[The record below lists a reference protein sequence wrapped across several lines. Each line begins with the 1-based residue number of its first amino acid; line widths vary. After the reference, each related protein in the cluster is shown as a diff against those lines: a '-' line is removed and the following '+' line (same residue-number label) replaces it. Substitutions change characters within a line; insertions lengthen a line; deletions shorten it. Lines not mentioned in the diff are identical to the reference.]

1 MPDSASTMNPKRS
14 TGVVPQ
20 KTVGLLQIATM
31 LCLVAIGFMT
41 LMLWAVSIGNSNGKD
56 GNRDFIQYWAAG
68 DLLVQGKNPY
78 DPVAILKLER
88 PAGYKSNPAAISFSP
103 PVLFVLVAPLGL
115 VNAKAASIAWFFFLL
130 GCLVLSLQLI
140 QSALGS
146 PPLKY
151 FLFAFC
157 FAPVLTCF
165 MAGQIGIVLLL
176 AVALFLR
183 FHDSQ
188 PMLAGAALLP
198 CAWKPHLFVPF
209 GLVMLLWMVRE
220 RRFRLAIGIVLGI
233 AAAVAFSLWIDPQ
246 GWTQWSRFMHTVD
259 PANQFQPTLS
269 KALRNGVYREATW
282 IQFLP
287 ELVSS
292 VWAIGYYW
300 LRRDRWNWMDG
311 GLLLLIVSMG
321 CAPYAWLTD
330 EAIVIPA
337 LIAAVLRA
345 REAGRTLLPLVL
357 ILLVSETIL
366 IRGHWM
372 DTLDYLWTTPA
383 YLAWWLFA
391 TWKKRETE
399 TSLAPD

>member
-1 MPDSASTMNPKRS
+1 MVNSKQSSAAVSQEKA
-14 TGVVPQ
+14 
-20 KTVGLLQIATM
+20 GLAQIATM
-31 LCLVAIGFMT
+31 LSLIAIGFMT
-41 LMLWAVSIGNSNGKD
+41 LMLWAVSVGDSNGND

-68 DLLVQGKNPY
+68 DLLVRGENPY
-78 DPVAILKLER
+78 DPVAILQLER

-103 PVLFVLVAPLGL
+103 PVLFVLIAPLGL
-115 VNAKAASIAWFFFLL
+115 VNAKVASIAWFFFLL
-130 GCLVLSLQLI
+130 GCLLSSLQLI
-140 QSALGS
+140 RSALGN

-151 FLFAFC
+151 FLIVFC

-165 MAGQIGIVLLL
+165 MAGQIGVVLLL

-188 PMLAGAALLP
+188 PLLAGVALLS

-209 GLVMLLWMVRE
+209 GLVLLLWMVRE
-220 RRFRLAIGIVLGI
+220 RRFRLAIGIVLGV
-233 AAAVAFSLWIDPQ
+233 AAAVGFSLWIDPQ

-259 PANQFQPTLS
+259 PSNQFQPTLS
-269 KALRNGVYREATW
+269 KTLRNGVHREWTLL
-282 IQFLP
+282 QFLP

-300 LRRDRWNWMDG
+300 LRREGWSWLDG
-311 GLLLLIVSMG
+311 GMLLLVVSMG
-321 CAPYAWLTD
+321 CAPYSWLTD

-337 LIAAVLRA
+337 LIAAVFRA
-345 REAGRTLLPLVL
+345 RAAGRTLLPLVL

-391 TWKKRETE
+391 TWKKREAE
-399 TSLAPD
+399 TSLAPA